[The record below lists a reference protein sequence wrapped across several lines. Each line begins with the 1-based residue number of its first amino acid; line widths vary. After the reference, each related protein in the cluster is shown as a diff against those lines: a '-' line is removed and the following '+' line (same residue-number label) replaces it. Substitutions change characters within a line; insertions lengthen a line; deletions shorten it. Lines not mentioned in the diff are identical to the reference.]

1 MCRAYCTIL
10 WIKETANTTRINKT
24 VVYVIV
30 TKHCLLQIY
39 YYLKS
44 KILIFWHFLGLIFK
58 IKVRIVLHDLWR
70 VCYIQWEEMLRY
82 LVRNRDLKPK
92 SISWTYVLNL
102 DLCNHEKKSHNWK
115 EHHPDHPYTISS
127 VLHVDGQLYF
137 ILSFTEFTG
146 LVFALITTLLS
157 G

>member
-1 MCRAYCTIL
+1 
-10 WIKETANTTRINKT
+10 
-24 VVYVIV
+24 
-30 TKHCLLQIY
+30 
-39 YYLKS
+39 
-44 KILIFWHFLGLIFK
+44 
-58 IKVRIVLHDLWR
+58 
-70 VCYIQWEEMLRY
+70 MLRY
-82 LVRNRDLKPK
+82 LVRNRDSKPK

-146 LVFALITTLLS
+146 LVFTLITTLLS
-157 G
+157 GEEFVHSFCVYSGVGGFSGTKTIRGHAIRLTGNYSNSSITLDDLNRNAPVHLALFH